1 MAQLRPFKGI
11 RYNQEISGD
20 LTTNVCPPF
29 DSIPKSLQEKLYE
42 ISDYNTVRLEL
53 GIRGMYED
61 PYISAAEIQNSW
73 IKNGVLSQDDTPS
86 IYVTEEE
93 FKFGDQI
100 ITRKGFICAIKVEK
114 YENKI
119 VIPHEKT
126 REEWVEDRQKLMEVA
141 KSNYSPL
148 LCLYEDDSRETIAN
162 LVKSISGKT
171 PYIDI
176 EPDYLQKIKVW
187 RVTDKGTIALITENF
202 NNSKIYIADGH
213 HRYEAGLRYL
223 SKIKKYRSIEENESI
238 NYRMIQLISMNE
250 PGLITRSYHRYI
262 KLDKNNSK
270 YIDQIISDEN
280 ISVMRNNFSLDD
292 SNSIQSF
299 YESILENK
307 NNDVIKFGIIIKD
320 ESNITSYTYSN
331 NNTSKNNDY
340 SFLHDDFLQEKFDN
354 NFEENISFET
364 DLDEINNQLLTNNK
378 IIVFIMRPIPMNDFV
393 KTVQSGEVLPPKVTN
408 FLPKP
413 PAGLVFQ
420 SIEGEL

>member
-1 MAQLRPFKGI
+1 MAHLRPFKGI

-20 LTTNVCPPF
+20 LTKNVCPPF
-29 DSIPKSLQEKLYE
+29 DSISEALQEKLYK
-42 ISDYNTVRLEL
+42 ISEYNTVRLEL

-61 PYISAAEIQNSW
+61 PYFSAAEIQNSW
-73 IKNGVLSQDDTPS
+73 IKNEVLTQDDSPS

-93 FKFGDQI
+93 FKFGDQV
-100 ITRKGFICAIKVEK
+100 ITRKGFICAIKVEEYK
-114 YENKI
+114 NKV

-162 LVKSISGKT
+162 LVKSISGKK

-187 RVTDKGTIALITENF
+187 RVTDKGTISLITNNF
-202 NNSKIYIADGH
+202 NKSKIYIADGH

-223 SKIKKYRSIEENESI
+223 SKINKYRTIEENESI

-250 PGLITRSYHRYI
+250 PGLVTRSYHRYI
-262 KLDKNNSK
+262 KSDKNISK
-270 YIDQIISDEN
+270 YIKEIISDKN
-280 ISVMRNNFSLDD
+280 IS
-292 SNSIQSF
+292 SIEKNIVLEDTKFLRSF
-299 YESILENK
+299 YKSIIEN
-307 NNDVIKFGIIIKD
+307 NNQISFGIIIK
-320 ESNITSYTYSN
+320 EGSEINLYSYSN

-340 SFLHDDFLQEKFDN
+340 SFLHDEFLQEKFNN
-354 NFEENISFET
+354 NFEDNISFET
-364 DLDEINNQLLTNNK
+364 DLDEINNQLQINDK
-378 IIVFIMRPIPMNDFV
+378 IIVFIMRPIPMKDFV

-420 SIEGEL
+420 SLEGEL

>member
-20 LTTNVCPPF
+20 LTKNVCPPF
-29 DSIPKSLQEKLYE
+29 DSISETLQEKLYK
-42 ISDYNTVRLEL
+42 ISEYNTVRLEL

-61 PYISAAEIQNSW
+61 PYFSAAEIQNSW
-73 IKNGVLSQDDTPS
+73 LKNEVLTQDDTPS

-93 FKFGDQI
+93 FKFGDQV
-100 ITRKGFICAIKVEK
+100 ITRKGFICAIKVEEYK
-114 YENKI
+114 NKV

-162 LVKSISGKT
+162 LVKSISGKK

-187 RVTDKGTIALITENF
+187 RVTDKGTISLITNNF
-202 NNSKIYIADGH
+202 NKSKIYIADGH

-223 SKIKKYRSIEENESI
+223 SKINKYRTIEENESI

-250 PGLITRSYHRYI
+250 PGLVTRSYHRYI
-262 KLDKNNSK
+262 KSDKNISK
-270 YIDQIISDEN
+270 YIKEIISDKN
-280 ISVMRNNFSLDD
+280 IS
-292 SNSIQSF
+292 SIEKNIVLEDTKFLRSF
-299 YESILENK
+299 YKSIIEN
-307 NNDVIKFGIIIKD
+307 NNQISFGIIIK
-320 ESNITSYTYSN
+320 EGSEINLYSYSN

-340 SFLHDDFLQEKFDN
+340 SFLHDEFLQEKFNN
-354 NFEENISFET
+354 NFEDNISFET
-364 DLDEINNQLLTNNK
+364 DLDEINNQLQINDK
-378 IIVFIMRPIPMNDFV
+378 IIVFIMRPIPMKDFV

-420 SIEGEL
+420 SLEGEL

>member
-1 MAQLRPFKGI
+1 MAHLRPFKGI

-20 LTTNVCPPF
+20 LTKNVCPPF
-29 DSIPKSLQEKLYE
+29 DSISEALQEKLYK
-42 ISDYNTVRLEL
+42 ISEYNTVRLEL
-53 GIRGMYED
+53 GIRSMYED
-61 PYISAAEIQNSW
+61 PYFSAAEIQNSW
-73 IKNGVLSQDDTPS
+73 LKNEVLTQDDSPS

-93 FKFGDQI
+93 FKFGDQV
-100 ITRKGFICAIKVEK
+100 ITRKGFICAIKVEEYK
-114 YENKI
+114 NKV

-162 LVKSISGKT
+162 LVKSISGKK

-187 RVTDKGTIALITENF
+187 RVTDKGTISLITNNF
-202 NNSKIYIADGH
+202 NKSKIYIADGH

-223 SKIKKYRSIEENESI
+223 SKINKYRTIEENESI

-250 PGLITRSYHRYI
+250 PGLVTRSYHRYI
-262 KLDKNNSK
+262 KSDKNISK
-270 YIDQIISDEN
+270 YIKEIISDKN
-280 ISVMRNNFSLDD
+280 IS
-292 SNSIQSF
+292 SIEKNIVLEDTKFLRSF
-299 YESILENK
+299 YKSIIEN
-307 NNDVIKFGIIIKD
+307 NNQISFGIIIK
-320 ESNITSYTYSN
+320 EGSEINLYSYSN

-340 SFLHDDFLQEKFDN
+340 SFLHDEFLQEKFNN
-354 NFEENISFET
+354 NFEDNISFET
-364 DLDEINNQLLTNNK
+364 DLDEINNQLQINDK
-378 IIVFIMRPIPMNDFV
+378 IIVFIMRPIPMKDFV

-420 SIEGEL
+420 SLEGEL

>member
-20 LTTNVCPPF
+20 LTKNVCPPF
-29 DSIPKSLQEKLYE
+29 DSISETLQENLYK

-61 PYISAAEIQNSW
+61 PYFSAAEIQNSW
-73 IKNGVLSQDDTPS
+73 IKNEVLTQDDSPS

-93 FKFGDQI
+93 FKFGDQV
-100 ITRKGFICAIKVEK
+100 ITRKGFICAIKVEEYK
-114 YENKI
+114 NKI

-162 LVKSISGKT
+162 LVKSISGKK

-187 RVTDKGTIALITENF
+187 RVTDKGTISLITDNF
-202 NNSKIYIADGH
+202 NKSKIYIADGH

-223 SKIKKYRSIEENESI
+223 SKINKYRTIEENESI

-250 PGLITRSYHRYI
+250 PGLVTRSYHRFI
-262 KLDKNNSK
+262 KSDKNISK
-270 YIDQIISDEN
+270 YIKTIVSDEN
-280 ISVMRNNFSLDD
+280 ITHLEKNLSLE
-292 SNSIQSF
+292 NTKYLQSF
-299 YESILENK
+299 YKSILEN
-307 NNDVIKFGIIIKD
+307 NNDISFGIVIKEGSEI
-320 ESNITSYTYSN
+320 NSYSYSN

-340 SFLHDDFLQEKFDN
+340 SFLHDVFLQEKFND
-354 NFEENISFET
+354 NFEDNISFET
-364 DLDEINNQLLTNNK
+364 DLNEINNQLQINDK
-378 IIVFIMRPIPMNDFV
+378 IIVFIMRPIPMKDFV

-420 SIEGEL
+420 SLEGEL

>member
-1 MAQLRPFKGI
+1 MAHLRPFKGI

-20 LTTNVCPPF
+20 LTKNVCPPF
-29 DSIPKSLQEKLYE
+29 DSISETLQEKLYK
-42 ISDYNTVRLEL
+42 ISEYNTVRLEL

-61 PYISAAEIQNSW
+61 PYFSAAEIQNSW
-73 IKNGVLSQDDTPS
+73 IKNEVLTQDDSPS

-93 FKFGDQI
+93 FKFGDQV
-100 ITRKGFICAIKVEK
+100 ITRKGFICAIKVEEYK
-114 YENKI
+114 NKV

-162 LVKSISGKT
+162 LVKSISGKK

-187 RVTDKGTIALITENF
+187 RVTDKGTISLITNNF
-202 NNSKIYIADGH
+202 NKSKIYIADGH

-223 SKIKKYRSIEENESI
+223 SKINKYRTIEENESI

-250 PGLITRSYHRYI
+250 PGLVTRSYHRYI
-262 KLDKNNSK
+262 KSDKNISK
-270 YIDQIISDEN
+270 YIKEIISDKN
-280 ISVMRNNFSLDD
+280 IS
-292 SNSIQSF
+292 SIEKNIVLEDTKFLRSF
-299 YESILENK
+299 YKSIIEN
-307 NNDVIKFGIIIKD
+307 NNQISFGIIIK
-320 ESNITSYTYSN
+320 EGSEINLYSYSN

-340 SFLHDDFLQEKFDN
+340 SFLHDEFLQEKFNN
-354 NFEENISFET
+354 NFEDNISFET
-364 DLDEINNQLLTNNK
+364 DLDEINNQLQINDK
-378 IIVFIMRPIPMNDFV
+378 IIVFIMRPIPMKDFV

-420 SIEGEL
+420 SLEGEL

>member
-1 MAQLRPFKGI
+1 MSQLRPFKGI
-11 RYNQEISGD
+11 RYNQKISGD
-20 LTTNVCPPF
+20 LTHNVCPPF
-29 DSIPKSLQEKLYE
+29 DSISKALREKLYK

-61 PYISAAEIQNSW
+61 PYFSAAEIQNSW
-73 IKNGVLSQDDTPS
+73 LKNEVLSQDDSPS

-93 FKFGDQI
+93 FTFGDQI
-100 ITRKGFICAIKVEK
+100 ITRKGFICAIKVEEYK
-114 YENKI
+114 NKV

-162 LVKSISGKT
+162 LVKSISGKK

-187 RVTDKGTIALITENF
+187 RVTDKGTISLITDNF
-202 NNSKIYIADGH
+202 IKSKIYIADGH

-223 SKIKKYRSIEENESI
+223 SKIKKYRTIEENESI

-250 PGLITRSYHRYI
+250 PGLITRSYHRFIKSDKNISKYI
-262 KLDKNNSK
+262 NMIILDKNIIPLEKNLSLEDTK
-270 YIDQIISDEN
+270 Y
-280 ISVMRNNFSLDD
+280 L
-292 SNSIQSF
+292 QSF
-299 YESILENK
+299 YKSILEN
-307 NNDVIKFGIIIKD
+307 NNKISFGVIIK
-320 ESNITSYTYSN
+320 EGSEINSYSYSN

-340 SFLHDDFLQEKFDN
+340 SFLHDVFLQEKFND
-354 NFEENISFET
+354 NFEDNISFET
-364 DLDEINNQLLTNNK
+364 DLDEINNQLQINEK
-378 IIVFIMRPIPMNDFV
+378 IIVFIMRPIPMKDFV

-420 SIEGEL
+420 SLEGDL

>member
-11 RYNQEISGD
+11 RYNQDISGD
-20 LTTNVCPPF
+20 LTKNVCPPF
-29 DSIPKSLQEKLYE
+29 DSISETLQENLYK

-61 PYISAAEIQNSW
+61 PYFSAAEIQNSW
-73 IKNGVLSQDDTPS
+73 IKNEVLTQDDSPS

-93 FKFGDQI
+93 FKFGDQV
-100 ITRKGFICAIKVEK
+100 ITRKGFICAIKVEEYK
-114 YENKI
+114 NKI

-162 LVKSISGKT
+162 LVKSISGKK

-187 RVTDKGTIALITENF
+187 RVTDKGTISLITDNF
-202 NNSKIYIADGH
+202 NKSKIYIADGH

-223 SKIKKYRSIEENESI
+223 SKINKYRTIEENESI

-250 PGLITRSYHRYI
+250 PGLVTRSYHRFI
-262 KLDKNNSK
+262 KSDKNISK
-270 YIDQIISDEN
+270 YIKTIVSDEN
-280 ISVMRNNFSLDD
+280 ITHLEKNLSLE
-292 SNSIQSF
+292 NTKYLQSF
-299 YESILENK
+299 YKSILEN
-307 NNDVIKFGIIIKD
+307 NNDISFGIVIKEGSEI
-320 ESNITSYTYSN
+320 NSYSYSN

-340 SFLHDDFLQEKFDN
+340 SFLHDVFLQEKFND
-354 NFEENISFET
+354 NFEDNISFET
-364 DLDEINNQLLTNNK
+364 DLNEINNQLQINDK
-378 IIVFIMRPIPMNDFV
+378 IIVFIMRPIPMKDFV

-420 SIEGEL
+420 SLEGEL

>member
-20 LTTNVCPPF
+20 LTQNICPPF
-29 DSIPKSLQEKLYE
+29 DSISETLQEKLYK

-61 PYISAAEIQNSW
+61 PYFSAAQIQNSW
-73 IKNGVLSQDDTPS
+73 IKNEVLTQDDSPS

-93 FKFGDQI
+93 FTFGDQI
-100 ITRKGFICAIKVEK
+100 IRRKGFICAIKVED
-114 YENKI
+114 YEKKV

-126 REEWVEDRQKLMEVA
+126 REEWVEDRQNLMEVA

-148 LCLYEDDSRETIAN
+148 LCLYEDDSRATIAN
-162 LVKSISGKT
+162 LVKSISGQK

-187 RVTDKGTIALITENF
+187 RVTDKGTISLITENF
-202 NNSKIYIADGH
+202 NKSKIYIADGH

-223 SKIKKYRSIEENESI
+223 SKIKKYRTIEENESI

-250 PGLITRSYHRYI
+250 PGLVTRSYHRYI
-262 KLDKNNSK
+262 KSDKNISK
-270 YIDQIISDEN
+270 YINDIISDKN
-280 ISVMRNNFSLDD
+280 ISFLEKNFSLEDTKYLK
-292 SNSIQSF
+292 SF
-299 YESILENK
+299 YESILEN
-307 NNDVIKFGIIIKD
+307 NNEISFGIIIKD
-320 ESNITSYTYSN
+320 ESEINSYSYSN

-340 SFLHDDFLQEKFDN
+340 SFLHDDFLQEKLN
-354 NFEENISFET
+354 SNFEDNISFET
-364 DLDEINNQLLTNNK
+364 DLDEINNQLQINDK
-378 IIVFIMRPIPMNDFV
+378 IIVFIMRPIPMKDFV

-420 SIEGEL
+420 SLEGEL

>member
-20 LTTNVCPPF
+20 LTKNVCPPF
-29 DSIPKSLQEKLYE
+29 DSISETLQEKLYK
-42 ISDYNTVRLEL
+42 ISEYNTVRLEL

-61 PYISAAEIQNSW
+61 PYFSAAEIQNSW
-73 IKNGVLSQDDTPS
+73 LKNEVLTQDDSPS

-93 FKFGDQI
+93 FKFGDQV
-100 ITRKGFICAIKVEK
+100 ITRKGFICAIKVEEYK
-114 YENKI
+114 NKV

-162 LVKSISGKT
+162 LVKSISGKK

-187 RVTDKGTIALITENF
+187 RVTDKGTISLITNNF
-202 NNSKIYIADGH
+202 NKSKIYIADGH

-223 SKIKKYRSIEENESI
+223 SKINKYRTIEENESI

-250 PGLITRSYHRYI
+250 PGLVTRSYHRYI
-262 KLDKNNSK
+262 KSDKNISK
-270 YIDQIISDEN
+270 YIKEIISDKN
-280 ISVMRNNFSLDD
+280 IS
-292 SNSIQSF
+292 SIEKNIVLEDTKFLRSF
-299 YESILENK
+299 YKSIIEN
-307 NNDVIKFGIIIKD
+307 NNQISFGIIIKKGS
-320 ESNITSYTYSN
+320 EINLYSYSN

-340 SFLHDDFLQEKFDN
+340 SFLHDEFLQEKFNN
-354 NFEENISFET
+354 NFEDNISFET
-364 DLDEINNQLLTNNK
+364 DLDEINNQLQINDK
-378 IIVFIMRPIPMNDFV
+378 IIVFIMRPIPMKDFV

-420 SIEGEL
+420 SLEGEL

>member
-1 MAQLRPFKGI
+1 MAHLRPFKGI
-11 RYNQEISGD
+11 RYNQEISGN
-20 LTTNVCPPF
+20 LTKNVCPPF
-29 DSIPKSLQEKLYE
+29 DSIPKNLQEKLYE

-61 PYISAAEIQNSW
+61 PYFSAAEIQNSW
-73 IKNGVLSQDDTPS
+73 MKKGVLSQDDTPS
-86 IYVTEEE
+86 IYVTEEK
-93 FKFGDQI
+93 FKFGDQN
-100 ITRKGFICAIKVEK
+100 ITRKGFICAIKVEE

-162 LVKSISGKT
+162 LVKSISGKK

-176 EPDYLQKIKVW
+176 EPDNLQKIKVW
-187 RVTDKGTIALITENF
+187 RVTDKGTISLITDNF
-202 NNSKIYIADGH
+202 NKSKIYIADGH

-223 SKIKKYRSIEENESI
+223 SKIKKYRTIEENESI

-250 PGLITRSYHRYI
+250 PGLVTRSYHRYI
-262 KLDKNNSK
+262 KSDKNISK
-270 YIDQIISDEN
+270 YINEIISDKN
-280 ISVMRNNFSLDD
+280 ILPIEKKFSLDD
-292 SNSIQSF
+292 TKYLQSF
-299 YESILENK
+299 YQSILENK
-307 NNDVIKFGIIIKD
+307 NNDVIRFGIIIKD
-320 ESNITSYTYSN
+320 RDNMTSYTYSN

-340 SFLHDDFLQEKFDN
+340 SFLHDNFIQEKLDKQI
-354 NFEENISFET
+354 EENIAFET
-364 DLDEINNQLLTNNK
+364 DLDEIKNQLRNNNK
-378 IIVFIMRPIPMNDFV
+378 IIVFIMRPIPMKDFV
-393 KTVQSGEVLPPKVTN
+393 KTVKSGEVLPPKVTN

-420 SIEGEL
+420 NLEGDL

>member
-20 LTTNVCPPF
+20 LTKNVCPPF
-29 DSIPKSLQEKLYE
+29 DSISETLQEKLYK
-42 ISDYNTVRLEL
+42 ISEYNTVRLEL

-61 PYISAAEIQNSW
+61 PYFSAAEIQNSW
-73 IKNGVLSQDDTPS
+73 IKNEVLTQDDSPS

-93 FKFGDQI
+93 FKFGDQV
-100 ITRKGFICAIKVEK
+100 ITRKGFICAIKVEEYK
-114 YENKI
+114 NKV

-162 LVKSISGKT
+162 LVKSISGKK

-187 RVTDKGTIALITENF
+187 RVTDKGTISLITNNF
-202 NNSKIYIADGH
+202 NKSKIYIADGH

-223 SKIKKYRSIEENESI
+223 SKINKYRTIEENESI

-250 PGLITRSYHRYI
+250 PGLVTRSYHRYI
-262 KLDKNNSK
+262 KSDKNISK
-270 YIDQIISDEN
+270 YIKEIISDKN
-280 ISVMRNNFSLDD
+280 IS
-292 SNSIQSF
+292 SIEKNIVLEDTKFLRSF
-299 YESILENK
+299 YKSIIEN
-307 NNDVIKFGIIIKD
+307 NNQISFGIIIK
-320 ESNITSYTYSN
+320 EGSEINLYSYSN

-340 SFLHDDFLQEKFDN
+340 SFLHDEFLQEKFNN
-354 NFEENISFET
+354 NFEDNISFET
-364 DLDEINNQLLTNNK
+364 DLDEINNQLQINDK
-378 IIVFIMRPIPMNDFV
+378 IIVFIMRPIPMKDFV

-420 SIEGEL
+420 SLEGEL

>member
-1 MAQLRPFKGI
+1 MAHLRPFKGI

-20 LTTNVCPPF
+20 LTKNVCPPF
-29 DSIPKSLQEKLYE
+29 DSISEALQEKLYK
-42 ISDYNTVRLEL
+42 ISEYNTVRLEL
-53 GIRGMYED
+53 GIRSMYED
-61 PYISAAEIQNSW
+61 PYFSAAEIQNSW
-73 IKNGVLSQDDTPS
+73 IKNEVLTQDDSPS

-93 FKFGDQI
+93 FKFGDQV
-100 ITRKGFICAIKVEK
+100 ITRKGFICAIKVEEYK
-114 YENKI
+114 NKV

-162 LVKSISGKT
+162 LVKSISGKK

-187 RVTDKGTIALITENF
+187 RVTDKGTISLITNNF
-202 NNSKIYIADGH
+202 NKSKIYIADGH

-223 SKIKKYRSIEENESI
+223 SKINKYRTIEENESI

-250 PGLITRSYHRYI
+250 PGLVTRSYHRYI
-262 KLDKNNSK
+262 KSDKNISK
-270 YIDQIISDEN
+270 YIKEIISDKN
-280 ISVMRNNFSLDD
+280 IS
-292 SNSIQSF
+292 SIEKNIVLEDTKFLRSF
-299 YESILENK
+299 YKSIIEN
-307 NNDVIKFGIIIKD
+307 NNQISFGIIIK
-320 ESNITSYTYSN
+320 EGSEINLYSYSN

-340 SFLHDDFLQEKFDN
+340 SFLHDEFLQEKFNN
-354 NFEENISFET
+354 NFEDNISFET
-364 DLDEINNQLLTNNK
+364 DLDEINNQLQINDK
-378 IIVFIMRPIPMNDFV
+378 IIVFIMRPIPMKDFV

-420 SIEGEL
+420 SLEGEL

>member
-1 MAQLRPFKGI
+1 MAHLRPFKGI

-20 LTTNVCPPF
+20 LTKNVCPPF
-29 DSIPKSLQEKLYE
+29 DSIPKNLQEKLYE

-61 PYISAAEIQNSW
+61 PYFSAAEIQNSW
-73 IKNGVLSQDDTPS
+73 MKNGVLNQDDAPS

-93 FKFGDQI
+93 FKFGNQI
-100 ITRKGFICAIKVEK
+100 ITRKGFICAIKVEE

-162 LVKSISGKT
+162 LVKSISGKK

-176 EPDYLQKIKVW
+176 EPDNLQKIKVW
-187 RVTDKGTIALITENF
+187 RVTDKGTISLITDNF
-202 NNSKIYIADGH
+202 NKSKIYIADGH

-223 SKIKKYRSIEENESI
+223 SKIKKYRTIEENESI

-250 PGLITRSYHRYI
+250 PGLVTRSYHRYI
-262 KLDKNNSK
+262 KSDKNISK
-270 YIDQIISDEN
+270 YINEIISDEN
-280 ISVMRNNFSLDD
+280 ILPIEKKISLDD
-292 SNSIQSF
+292 TKYLQSF
-299 YESILENK
+299 YQSILEN
-307 NNDVIKFGIIIKD
+307 NNQDVIRFGIIIKD
-320 ESNITSYTYSN
+320 RDNVTSYTYSN

-340 SFLHDDFLQEKFDN
+340 SFLHDNFIQEKLDKQI
-354 NFEENISFET
+354 EENIAFET
-364 DLDEINNQLLTNNK
+364 DLDEIKNQLRNNNK
-378 IIVFIMRPIPMNDFV
+378 IIVFIMRPIPMKDFV
-393 KTVQSGEVLPPKVTN
+393 KTVKSGEVLPPKVTN

-420 SIEGEL
+420 NLEGDL

>member
-20 LTTNVCPPF
+20 LTKNVCPPF
-29 DSIPKSLQEKLYE
+29 DSISETLQEKLYK
-42 ISDYNTVRLEL
+42 ISEYNTVRLEL

-61 PYISAAEIQNSW
+61 PYFSAAEIQNSW
-73 IKNGVLSQDDTPS
+73 LKNEVLTQDDSPS

-93 FKFGDQI
+93 FKFGDQV
-100 ITRKGFICAIKVEK
+100 ITRKGFICAIKVEEYK
-114 YENKI
+114 NKV

-148 LCLYEDDSRETIAN
+148 LCLYEDDSRETISN
-162 LVKSISGKT
+162 LVKSISGKK

-187 RVTDKGTIALITENF
+187 RVTDKGTISLITNNF
-202 NNSKIYIADGH
+202 NKSKIYIADGH

-223 SKIKKYRSIEENESI
+223 SKINKYRTIEENESI

-250 PGLITRSYHRYI
+250 PGLVTRSYHRYI
-262 KLDKNNSK
+262 KSDKNISK
-270 YIDQIISDEN
+270 YIKEIISDKN
-280 ISVMRNNFSLDD
+280 IS
-292 SNSIQSF
+292 SIEKNIVLEDTKFLRSF
-299 YESILENK
+299 YKSIIEN
-307 NNDVIKFGIIIKD
+307 NNQISFGIIIK
-320 ESNITSYTYSN
+320 EGSEINLYSYSN

-340 SFLHDDFLQEKFDN
+340 SFLHDEFLQEKFNN
-354 NFEENISFET
+354 NFEDNISFET
-364 DLDEINNQLLTNNK
+364 DLDEINNQLQINDK
-378 IIVFIMRPIPMNDFV
+378 IIVFIMRPIPMKDFV

-420 SIEGEL
+420 SLEGEL

>member
-20 LTTNVCPPF
+20 LTKNVCPPF
-29 DSIPKSLQEKLYE
+29 DSISETLQEKLYK
-42 ISDYNTVRLEL
+42 ISEYNTVRLEL

-61 PYISAAEIQNSW
+61 PYFSAAEIQNSW
-73 IKNGVLSQDDTPS
+73 LKNEVLTQDDSPS

-93 FKFGDQI
+93 FKFGDQV
-100 ITRKGFICAIKVEK
+100 ITRKGFICAIKVEEYK
-114 YENKI
+114 NKV

-162 LVKSISGKT
+162 LVKSISGKK

-187 RVTDKGTIALITENF
+187 RVTDKGTISLITNNF
-202 NNSKIYIADGH
+202 NKSKIYIADGH

-223 SKIKKYRSIEENESI
+223 SKINKYRTIEENESI

-250 PGLITRSYHRYI
+250 PGLVTRSYHRYI
-262 KLDKNNSK
+262 KSDKNISK
-270 YIDQIISDEN
+270 YIKEIISDKN
-280 ISVMRNNFSLDD
+280 IS
-292 SNSIQSF
+292 SIEKNIVLEDTKFLRSF
-299 YESILENK
+299 YKSIIEN
-307 NNDVIKFGIIIKD
+307 NNQISFGIIIK
-320 ESNITSYTYSN
+320 EGSEINLYSYSN

-340 SFLHDDFLQEKFDN
+340 SFLHDEFLQEKFNN
-354 NFEENISFET
+354 NFEDNISFET
-364 DLDEINNQLLTNNK
+364 DLDEINNQLQINDK
-378 IIVFIMRPIPMNDFV
+378 IIVFIMRPIPMKDFV

-420 SIEGEL
+420 SLEGEL

>member
-20 LTTNVCPPF
+20 LTKNVCPPF

-61 PYISAAEIQNSW
+61 PYFSAAEIQNSW
-73 IKNGVLSQDDTPS
+73 IKNEVLTQDDSPS

-93 FKFGDQI
+93 FKFGDQV
-100 ITRKGFICAIKVEK
+100 ITRKGFICAIKVEEYK
-114 YENKI
+114 NKV

-162 LVKSISGKT
+162 LVKSISGKK

-187 RVTDKGTIALITENF
+187 RVTDKGTISLITNNF
-202 NNSKIYIADGH
+202 NKSKIYIADGH

-223 SKIKKYRSIEENESI
+223 SKINKYRTIEENESI

-250 PGLITRSYHRYI
+250 PGLVTRSYHRYI
-262 KLDKNNSK
+262 KSDKNISK
-270 YIDQIISDEN
+270 YIKEIISDKN
-280 ISVMRNNFSLDD
+280 IS
-292 SNSIQSF
+292 SIEKNIVLEDTKFLRSF
-299 YESILENK
+299 YKSIIEN
-307 NNDVIKFGIIIKD
+307 NNQISFGIIIKKGS
-320 ESNITSYTYSN
+320 EINLYSYSN

-340 SFLHDDFLQEKFDN
+340 SFLHDDFLQEKFNN
-354 NFEENISFET
+354 NFEDNISFET
-364 DLDEINNQLLTNNK
+364 DLDEINNQLQINDK
-378 IIVFIMRPIPMNDFV
+378 IIVFIMRPIPMKDFV

-420 SIEGEL
+420 SLEGEL

>member
-20 LTTNVCPPF
+20 LTKNVCPPF
-29 DSIPKSLQEKLYE
+29 DSISEALQEKLYK
-42 ISDYNTVRLEL
+42 ISEYNTVRLEL

-61 PYISAAEIQNSW
+61 PYFSAAEIQNSW
-73 IKNGVLSQDDTPS
+73 LKNEVLTQDDSPS

-93 FKFGDQI
+93 FKFGDQV
-100 ITRKGFICAIKVEK
+100 ITRKGFICAIKVEEYK
-114 YENKI
+114 NKV

-162 LVKSISGKT
+162 LVKSISGKK

-187 RVTDKGTIALITENF
+187 RVTDKGTISLITNNF
-202 NNSKIYIADGH
+202 NKSKIYIADGH

-223 SKIKKYRSIEENESI
+223 SKINKYRTIEENESI

-250 PGLITRSYHRYI
+250 PGLVTRSYHRYI
-262 KLDKNNSK
+262 KSDKNISK
-270 YIDQIISDEN
+270 YIKEIISDKN
-280 ISVMRNNFSLDD
+280 IS
-292 SNSIQSF
+292 SIEKNIVLEDTKFLRSF
-299 YESILENK
+299 YKSIIEN
-307 NNDVIKFGIIIKD
+307 NNQISFGIIIK
-320 ESNITSYTYSN
+320 EGSEINLYSYSN

-340 SFLHDDFLQEKFDN
+340 SFLHDEFLQEKFNN
-354 NFEENISFET
+354 NFEDNISFET
-364 DLDEINNQLLTNNK
+364 DLDEINNQLQINDK
-378 IIVFIMRPIPMNDFV
+378 IIVFIMRPIPMKDFV

-420 SIEGEL
+420 SLEGEL

>member
-20 LTTNVCPPF
+20 LTKNVCPPF
-29 DSIPKSLQEKLYE
+29 DSISETLQEKLYK
-42 ISDYNTVRLEL
+42 ISEYNTVRLEL

-61 PYISAAEIQNSW
+61 PYFSAAEIQNSW
-73 IKNGVLSQDDTPS
+73 LKNEVLTQDDSPS

-93 FKFGDQI
+93 FKFGDQV
-100 ITRKGFICAIKVEK
+100 ITRKGFICAIKVEEYK
-114 YENKI
+114 NKV

-162 LVKSISGKT
+162 LVKSISGKK

-187 RVTDKGTIALITENF
+187 RVTDKGTISLITNNF
-202 NNSKIYIADGH
+202 NKSKIYIADGH

-223 SKIKKYRSIEENESI
+223 SKINKYRTIEENESI

-250 PGLITRSYHRYI
+250 PGLVTRSYHRYI
-262 KLDKNNSK
+262 KSDKNISK
-270 YIDQIISDEN
+270 YIKEIISDKN
-280 ISVMRNNFSLDD
+280 IS
-292 SNSIQSF
+292 SIEKNIALEDTKFLRSF
-299 YESILENK
+299 YKSIIEN
-307 NNDVIKFGIIIKD
+307 NNQISFGIIIK
-320 ESNITSYTYSN
+320 EGSEINLYSYSN

-340 SFLHDDFLQEKFDN
+340 SFLHDEFLQEKFNN
-354 NFEENISFET
+354 NFEDNISFET
-364 DLDEINNQLLTNNK
+364 DLDEINNQLQINDK
-378 IIVFIMRPIPMNDFV
+378 IIVFIMRPIPMKDFV

-420 SIEGEL
+420 SLEGEL

>member
-11 RYNQEISGD
+11 RYNQDISGD
-20 LTTNVCPPF
+20 LTKNVCPPF
-29 DSIPKSLQEKLYE
+29 DSISETLQEKLYK

-61 PYISAAEIQNSW
+61 PYFSAAQIQNSW
-73 IKNGVLSQDDTPS
+73 IKNEVLTQDDSPS

-93 FKFGDQI
+93 FIFGDQI
-100 ITRKGFICAIKVEK
+100 ITRKGFICAIKVED
-114 YENKI
+114 YEKKV

-126 REEWVEDRQKLMEVA
+126 REEWVEDRQNLMEVA

-148 LCLYEDDSRETIAN
+148 LCLYEDDSRATIAN
-162 LVKSISGKT
+162 LVKSISGQK

-187 RVTDKGTIALITENF
+187 RVTDKGTISLITENF
-202 NNSKIYIADGH
+202 NKSKIYIADGH

-223 SKIKKYRSIEENESI
+223 SKIKKYRTIEENESI

-250 PGLITRSYHRYI
+250 PGLVTRSYHRYI
-262 KLDKNNSK
+262 KSDKNISKYINDIILDKN
-270 YIDQIISDEN
+270 ISFLEK
-280 ISVMRNNFSLDD
+280 NFSLEDTKYLK
-292 SNSIQSF
+292 SF
-299 YESILENK
+299 YESILEN
-307 NNDVIKFGIIIKD
+307 NNEISFGIIIKD
-320 ESNITSYTYSN
+320 GSEINSYSYSN

-340 SFLHDDFLQEKFDN
+340 SFLHDNFLKEKLN
-354 NFEENISFET
+354 SNFEDNISFET
-364 DLDEINNQLLTNNK
+364 DLDEINNQLQINDK
-378 IIVFIMRPIPMNDFV
+378 IIVFIMRPIPIKDFV

-420 SIEGEL
+420 SLEGEL

>member
-20 LTTNVCPPF
+20 LTKNVCPPF
-29 DSIPKSLQEKLYE
+29 DSISETLQEKLYK
-42 ISDYNTVRLEL
+42 ISEYNTVRLEL
-53 GIRGMYED
+53 GIRSMYED
-61 PYISAAEIQNSW
+61 PYFSAAEIQNSW
-73 IKNGVLSQDDTPS
+73 LKNEVLTQDDSPS

-93 FKFGDQI
+93 FKFGDQV
-100 ITRKGFICAIKVEK
+100 ITRKGFICAIKVEEYK
-114 YENKI
+114 NKV

-162 LVKSISGKT
+162 LVKSISGKK

-187 RVTDKGTIALITENF
+187 RVTDKGTISLITNNF
-202 NNSKIYIADGH
+202 NKSKIYIADGH

-223 SKIKKYRSIEENESI
+223 SKINKYRTIEENESI

-250 PGLITRSYHRYI
+250 PGLVTRSYHRYI
-262 KLDKNNSK
+262 KSDKNISK
-270 YIDQIISDEN
+270 YIKEIISDKN
-280 ISVMRNNFSLDD
+280 IS
-292 SNSIQSF
+292 SIEKNIVLEDTKFLRSF
-299 YESILENK
+299 YKSIIEN
-307 NNDVIKFGIIIKD
+307 NNQISFGIIIK
-320 ESNITSYTYSN
+320 EGSEINLYSYSN

-340 SFLHDDFLQEKFDN
+340 SFLHDEFLQEKFNN
-354 NFEENISFET
+354 NFEDNISFET
-364 DLDEINNQLLTNNK
+364 DLDEINNQLQINDK
-378 IIVFIMRPIPMNDFV
+378 IIVFIMRPIPMKDFV

-420 SIEGEL
+420 SLEGEL

>member
-262 KLDKNNSK
+262 KLDKSNSK

>member
-20 LTTNVCPPF
+20 LTKNVCPPF
-29 DSIPKSLQEKLYE
+29 DSISETLQEKLYK
-42 ISDYNTVRLEL
+42 ISEYNTVRLEL

-61 PYISAAEIQNSW
+61 PYFSAAEIQNSW
-73 IKNGVLSQDDTPS
+73 LKNEVLTQDDSPS

-93 FKFGDQI
+93 FKFGDQV
-100 ITRKGFICAIKVEK
+100 ITRKGFICAIKVEEYK
-114 YENKI
+114 NKV

-162 LVKSISGKT
+162 LVKSISGKK

-187 RVTDKGTIALITENF
+187 RVTDKGTISLITNNF
-202 NNSKIYIADGH
+202 NKSKIYIADGH

-223 SKIKKYRSIEENESI
+223 SKINKYRTIEENESI

-250 PGLITRSYHRYI
+250 PGLVTRSYHRYI
-262 KLDKNNSK
+262 KSDKNISK
-270 YIDQIISDEN
+270 YIKEIISDKN
-280 ISVMRNNFSLDD
+280 IS
-292 SNSIQSF
+292 SIEKNVVLEDTKFLRSF
-299 YESILENK
+299 YKSIIEN
-307 NNDVIKFGIIIKD
+307 NNQISFGIIIKKGS
-320 ESNITSYTYSN
+320 EINLYSYSN

-340 SFLHDDFLQEKFDN
+340 SFLHDEFLQEKFNN
-354 NFEENISFET
+354 NFEDNISFET
-364 DLDEINNQLLTNNK
+364 DLDEINNQLQINDK
-378 IIVFIMRPIPMNDFV
+378 IIVFIMRPIPMKDFV

-420 SIEGEL
+420 SLEGEL